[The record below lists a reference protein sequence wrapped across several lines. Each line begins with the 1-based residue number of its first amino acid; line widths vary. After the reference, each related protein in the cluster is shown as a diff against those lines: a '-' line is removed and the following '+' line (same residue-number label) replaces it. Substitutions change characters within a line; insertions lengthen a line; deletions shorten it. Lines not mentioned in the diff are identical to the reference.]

1 MTFRVYLVEDEPHL
15 NGVLRSYMEKEGW
28 EVRAFLTGEEALGA
42 MRGGQPSLWVLDIM
56 LPDIDGYQL
65 LRDIKADA
73 PEVPVIFISAR
84 DAELDRVIGL
94 ELGGED
100 YIAKPFSPRELIIR
114 ARRLLERLERPAAPA
129 HATDNVPASAAGPSE
144 TIILPPYRVSLPQR
158 MVTENSTALELTS
171 LEFDLLAFLAASPGH
186 SFTREQ
192 ILGAV
197 WGTDYFGTDRVVD
210 DVVRRIRKKLPS
222 LRLETLYGYGYR
234 LVRT

>member
-1 MTFRVYLVEDEPHL
+1 MPHLVYLVEDEPHL

-28 EVRAFLTGEEALGA
+28 GVRAFLTGEEAMDA

-56 LPDIDGYQL
+56 LPDTDGYQL
-65 LRDIKADA
+65 LRDIKAAA

-84 DAELDRVIGL
+84 DAELDRVLGL

-114 ARRLLERLERPAAPA
+114 ARRLLDRLA
-129 HATDNVPASAAGPSE
+129 VPASGGGAGAVSGPGPE
-144 TIILPPYRVSLPQR
+144 HRGTAIPLPPYLLMPGQR
-158 MVTENSTALELTS
+158 TVTEGGAALELTS
-171 LEFDLLAFLAASPGH
+171 LEFDVLAFLASSPGH

-192 ILGAV
+192 ILDAV
-197 WGTDYFGTDRVVD
+197 WGADYYGTDRVVD
-210 DVVRRIRKKLPS
+210 DVVRRIRKKLPQ

-234 LVRT
+234 LVRP